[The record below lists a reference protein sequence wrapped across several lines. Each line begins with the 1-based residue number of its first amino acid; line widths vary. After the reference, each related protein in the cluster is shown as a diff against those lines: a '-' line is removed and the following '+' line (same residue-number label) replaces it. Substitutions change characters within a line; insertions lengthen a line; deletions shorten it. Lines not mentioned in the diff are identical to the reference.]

1 MRSSALSMNNIKR
14 LASVKTIMLSLTLA
28 TGLFVK
34 PANGEALPDP
44 LTLRQ
49 ALSYATA
56 GHPNLSLADA
66 ELEQAVSRKLQVE
79 TINNIDAYIELA
91 PYAVIPSAR
100 IDDDFIND
108 SYARLSVSKTL
119 YDFGYTHSLEDSADE
134 DIFSQQ
140 LLTSVTRNQQY
151 ITIMQRYFNVILADL
166 HFATIDEKMTTLYV
180 TYDKLRERHSLGMVS
195 DDLLMDAE
203 TVYRQAADERKA
215 SEKNQFSSRL
225 RLANAMNMPE
235 NIPVN
240 LIKPE
245 LPQLD
250 KPVPELDELFSEA
263 INSNLTITALHHA
276 VLADKASLDATRH
289 EYGPTITAG
298 LELNKYERERE
309 GRNDASIGLSLRVP
323 FATGSRTQAKRAAII
338 SKLSES
344 QARYDQARFVLR
356 EQLSDLISKLDILK
370 FKRES
375 DEKRLDSRSLTLDK
389 NRALYELEMQT
400 TLGTSMAKY
409 TEAEWL
415 SAKND
420 FEVATIWAQID
431 TLLGKKLYQQQ
442 DN

>member
-1 MRSSALSMNNIKR
+1 MIKEYIKR
-14 LASVKTIMLSLTLA
+14 LAIVKKIILWLTLA
-28 TGLFVK
+28 TGLFVT
-34 PANGEALPDP
+34 PVNGATLPDP

-56 GHPNLSLADA
+56 GHPNLSLVDA
-66 ELEQAVSRKLQVE
+66 QLAQAVSRKLQVE
-79 TINNIDAYIELA
+79 TINDIDAYIELA
-91 PYAVIPSAR
+91 PYAVIPSSR

-134 DIFSQQ
+134 DISSQQ

-166 HFATIDEKMTTLYV
+166 HFAAIDERMTTLYV
-180 TYDKLRERHSLGMVS
+180 TYDKLLERHSLGMVA
-195 DDLLMDAE
+195 DDVLMEAE

-225 RLANAMNMPE
+225 RLANAINMPE
-235 NIPVN
+235 DIPVN
-240 LIKPE
+240 LIPPE

-250 KPVPELDELFSEA
+250 KAIPELDDLFRQA
-263 INSNLTITALHHA
+263 MHNNLTITALHHA
-276 VLADKASLDATRH
+276 VLADRAALQASKQA
-289 EYGPTITAG
+289 YGPTLTAG
-298 LELNKYERERE
+298 LELNKYEREFR

-323 FATGSRTQAKRAAII
+323 LANGSRTQAKTAGIVA
-338 SKLSES
+338 KLSAS
-344 QARYDQARFVLR
+344 QARYDQARFALR
-356 EQLSDLISKLDILK
+356 EQLSDLISQLDILK

-375 DEKRLDSRSLTLDK
+375 DKKRLDSRSLTLDK

-400 TLGTSMAKY
+400 TLGTSMASY

-420 FEVATIWAQID
+420 FEIATIWAQID